1 MIGRKRQKKYWWIVG
16 IGLLA
21 LVVTYIVRQYQS
33 MSQNQPAMI
42 VGTWYFDDL
51 RTEAVEGSLVTFS
64 SFGDFDG
71 DAAFGCR
78 WKYRDGK
85 IYFRNWRLKNDSRL
99 SIFLTNSLLY
109 SWVAETEEYPLS
121 VDFNDDQT
129 VMTLTAEGSGPRGV
143 LRRAP
148 AELQVPTAFHP

>member
-1 MIGRKRQKKYWWIVG
+1 MDRGDWI
-16 IGLLA
+16 LL
-21 LVVTYIVRQYQS
+21 LVVTYIVQQHHS
-33 MSQNQPAMI
+33 MTQNQPAMI
-42 VGTWYFDDL
+42 VGTWYFDDFK
-51 RTEAVEGSLVTFS
+51 TEAVESSLVAFS
-64 SFGDFDG
+64 SLGDFDG

-85 IYFRNWRLKNDSRL
+85 IYFRSWRLKNESRL
-99 SIFLTNSLLY
+99 SRFLSNSILY

-129 VMTLTAEGSGPRGV
+129 IMTLTAEGEGPRGV

-148 AELQVPTAFHP
+148 SELQ